1 MKKTILMLFMSIL
14 SIAAKAQFSYG
25 VSIDNS
31 ANACDVYVAIYAK
44 EPTGFPNDCDLR
56 FDFFVKAGNTM
67 SYPTLVSA
75 TSGAEYVTSSGVP
88 PGPYSPSPNF
98 EFTRVEMQ
106 YQSCGAG
113 GLGEAFGSTFCGAN
127 FSGGLGSGV
136 TFTLPSVSGDINIV
150 RVY

>member
-1 MKKTILMLFMSIL
+1 MSIMCTV
-14 SIAAKAQFSYG
+14 AKAQYSYG

-31 ANACDVYVAIYAK
+31 ANVCDLYVAIYAK
-44 EPTGFPNDCDLR
+44 QPPSAPNDCDIR
-56 FDFFVKAGNTM
+56 IDFYVKAGNTM
-67 SYPTLVSA
+67 SYPDLASA
-75 TSGAEYVTSSGVP
+75 MSGAEFVTATGVGVP
-88 PGPYSPSPNF
+88 YTPPSPGNF

-106 YQSCGAG
+106 YQFCGAG

-136 TFTLPSVSGDINIV
+136 TFTLPSVSGDINII